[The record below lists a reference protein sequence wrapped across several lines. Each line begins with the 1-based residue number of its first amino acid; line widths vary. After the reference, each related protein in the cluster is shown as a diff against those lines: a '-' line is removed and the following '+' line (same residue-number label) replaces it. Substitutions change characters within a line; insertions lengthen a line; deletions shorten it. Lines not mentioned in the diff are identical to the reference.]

1 MVAPFR
7 HSAFAFP
14 IAAVAVLA
22 MVLISEASYSG
33 SGSRRAMDELSAI
46 STARFQTQRLLRLLV
61 DAETAQRGYLIT
73 GRAEY

>member
-1 MVAPFR
+1 MVVSFR
-7 HSAFAFP
+7 QSAFAFP

-22 MVLISEASYSG
+22 MVLISEASY

-61 DAETAQRGYLIT
+61 DAETAQRGDLIT